1 MVEQQL
7 DPRRQQV
14 AGGVAAGVD
23 EQEEEP
29 LQLAVGEALAVDLG
43 LDEPGGDVVAGFGAL
58 AGRGLAAA
66 YDSISSVAA
75 PRCSG
80 VATASS
86 VVCISSVSS

>member
-1 MVEQQL
+1 MVEEQL
-7 DPRRQQV
+7 DARGQQV

-29 LQLAVGEALAVDLG
+29 LQLAVGQALAVDLG
-43 LDEPGGDVVAGFGAL
+43 LHEPRRDVVAGLGAL
-58 AGRGLAAA
+58 AGRRLAA
-66 YDSISSVAA
+66 YDNISSVAA